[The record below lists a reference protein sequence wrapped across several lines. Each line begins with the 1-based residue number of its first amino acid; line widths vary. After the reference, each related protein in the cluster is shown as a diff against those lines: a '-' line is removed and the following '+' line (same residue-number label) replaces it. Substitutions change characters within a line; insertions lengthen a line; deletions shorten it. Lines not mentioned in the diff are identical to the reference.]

1 VSSGELQTE
10 ATGET
15 VGEAKWQAL
24 RELERMLPGLD
35 KSRVRFQVVSE
46 GERGLLGVGYTP
58 ARVIAS
64 VAGDALEESP
74 VEPGDETELGSV
86 IRQILERIAG
96 ELRLSARVSIAEDD
110 DSVVASFSGGDLGL
124 LIGRR
129 GATIDAVQYLV
140 NAIVF
145 RRFGEDGKH
154 VVVDAARYRK
164 RRRATLE
171 ALAAQVASRVRSTGE
186 RVELEPMSAPE
197 RKIVHLRLQ
206 DEPGVET
213 ESEGAEPHR
222 FVVVLPASDCRAA
235 GPLVLCTP
243 RRAGPDGDSRSRRG
257 VARPRRAVARRCS
270 GRA

>member
-1 VSSGELQTE
+1 VSSDDLQTE

-35 KSRVRFQVVSE
+35 KAKVRFQVVTE

-64 VAGDALEESP
+64 VTEDATEGAVP
-74 VEPGDETELGSV
+74 VGDESELAGQV
-86 IRQILERIAG
+86 REILERIG
-96 ELRLSARVSIAEDD
+96 HGLGLSSRVSIVEDD
-110 DSVVASFSGGDLGL
+110 ESLLASYTGGDLGL

-129 GATIDAVQYLV
+129 GGTIDAVQYLV

-145 RRFGEDGKH
+145 RRFGEGAKR
-154 VVVDAARYRK
+154 VVVDAARYRE
-164 RRRATLE
+164 RRTVALE
-171 ALAAQVASRVRSTGE
+171 RLAVQVASRVRADGE

-197 RKIVHLRLQ
+197 RKVVHLRLQ

-213 ESEGAEPHR
+213 ESEGVEPHR
-222 FVVVLPASDCRAA
+222 YVVVLPS
-235 GPLVLCTP
+235 
-243 RRAGPDGDSRSRRG
+243 GD
-257 VARPRRAVARRCS
+257 
-270 GRA
+270 

>member
-1 VSSGELQTE
+1 VSAGELQTE

-24 RELERMLPGLD
+24 RELERLLPGLD

-64 VAGDALEESP
+64 VAEDATEDVPADEPEEAS
-74 VEPGDETELGSV
+74 ELGALV
-86 IRQILERIAG
+86 REVLERIG
-96 ELRLSARVSIAEDD
+96 HELRLSARVTVAEDD
-110 DSVVASFSGGDLGL
+110 DTVTASFSGSDLGL

-145 RRFGEDGKH
+145 RRFGEVAKQ
-154 VVVDAARYRK
+154 VVVDAAHYRE

-171 ALAAQVASRVRSTGE
+171 SLAVEVAARVRSSGQ

-197 RKIVHLRLQ
+197 RKVIHLRLQ
-206 DEPGVET
+206 DEAGVAT
-213 ESEGAEPHR
+213 ESEGVEPHR
-222 FVVVLPASDCRAA
+222 YLVVFPSD
-235 GPLVLCTP
+235 
-243 RRAGPDGDSRSRRG
+243 
-257 VARPRRAVARRCS
+257 
-270 GRA
+270 

>member
-1 VSSGELQTE
+1 MSTGELQTE

-24 RELERMLPGLD
+24 RELERLLPGLD

-64 VAGDALEESP
+64 VAEEATEDVP
-74 VEPGDETELGSV
+74 ADEPEEASELGALV
-86 IRQILERIAG
+86 REVLERIG
-96 ELRLSARVSIAEDD
+96 HELRLSARVTVVEDD
-110 DSVVASFSGGDLGL
+110 DTVTASFSGSDLGL

-145 RRFGEDGKH
+145 RRFGEGAKQ
-154 VVVDAARYRK
+154 VVVDAAHYRE

-171 ALAAQVASRVRSTGE
+171 SLAIEVAARVRSSGQ

-197 RKIVHLRLQ
+197 RKVIHLRLQ
-206 DEPGVET
+206 DEAGVAT
-213 ESEGAEPHR
+213 ESEGVEPHR
-222 FVVVLPASDCRAA
+222 YLVVFPSD
-235 GPLVLCTP
+235 
-243 RRAGPDGDSRSRRG
+243 
-257 VARPRRAVARRCS
+257 
-270 GRA
+270 

>member
-35 KSRVRFQVVSE
+35 KSRVRFQVISE

-58 ARVIAS
+58 ARVIAI
-64 VAGDALEESP
+64 VAEDATEEPVEAGDQS
-74 VEPGDETELGSV
+74 ELGGFV
-86 IRQILERIAG
+86 RELLERIG
-96 ELRLSARVSIAEDD
+96 SELGLSARISIAEDEE
-110 DSVVASFSGGDLGL
+110 SVVASFAGADLGL

-129 GATIDAVQYLV
+129 GATIDAVQYLT

-145 RRFGEDGKH
+145 RRFRDDAKR
-154 VVVDAARYRK
+154 VVVDAARYRD

-171 ALAAQVASRVRSTGE
+171 TLAAQVASRVRASGE
-186 RVELEPMSAPE
+186 QVELEPMSAPE
-197 RKIVHLRLQ
+197 RKIVHLRLHN
-206 DEPGVET
+206 EPGVET

-222 FVVVLPASDCRAA
+222 HVVVRPA
-235 GPLVLCTP
+235 
-243 RRAGPDGDSRSRRG
+243 GD
-257 VARPRRAVARRCS
+257 
-270 GRA
+270 

>member
-1 VSSGELQTE
+1 MSSGELQTE

-64 VAGDALEESP
+64 VSEDAREEEEEL
-74 VEPGDETELGSV
+74 VEPGDESELGALV
-86 IRQILERIAG
+86 REVLERIEH
-96 ELRLSARVSIAEDD
+96 ELRLSARVSIVEDD
-110 DSVVASFSGGDLGL
+110 ESVLASFSGPDLGL

-145 RRFGEDGKH
+145 RRFGEDAKR
-154 VVVDAARYRK
+154 VVVDAARYRD

-171 ALAAQVASRVRSTGE
+171 ALADQVAGRVRTSGE

-206 DEPGVET
+206 DETGVVT
-213 ESEGAEPHR
+213 ESEGVEPHR
-222 FVVVLPASDCRAA
+222 YVVVLPS
-235 GPLVLCTP
+235 
-243 RRAGPDGDSRSRRG
+243 GD
-257 VARPRRAVARRCS
+257 
-270 GRA
+270 